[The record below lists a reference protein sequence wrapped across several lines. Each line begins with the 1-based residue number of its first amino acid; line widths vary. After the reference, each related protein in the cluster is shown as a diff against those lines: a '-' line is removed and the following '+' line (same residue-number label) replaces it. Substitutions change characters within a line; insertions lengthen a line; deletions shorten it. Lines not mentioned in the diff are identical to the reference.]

1 MWLLLRLVAHKEP
14 STGVLQGFLSGSISR
29 LAGADPDLIAD
40 LVKVIFERVR
50 VGPGAKEVRRSC
62 AALFAE
68 MHIWRNHEPSSK
80 IAVDIADHSA
90 EYPEEALYMVSRIE
104 HALETGPSYP
114 VNPERDKIWFRALD
128 LGYRVLV
135 SAKDGLRQI
144 EQRRWPADERDT
156 AKALVHLVDSIGMTL
171 YRASG
176 AAESKRHLEGKS
188 RPPKPERSTRFLKEA
203 LPLLRELADAG
214 LASVTHSLLQTLE
227 FFIPVDP
234 AEVFVCIGQ
243 VVLAGKNAGYQYES

>member
-1 MWLLLRLVAHKEP
+1 
-14 STGVLQGFLSGSISR
+14 
-29 LAGADPDLIAD
+29 
-40 LVKVIFERVR
+40 
-50 VGPGAKEVRRSC
+50 
-62 AALFAE
+62 
-68 MHIWRNHEPSSK
+68 
-80 IAVDIADHSA
+80 
-90 EYPEEALYMVSRIE
+90 
-104 HALETGPSYP
+104 
-114 VNPERDKIWFRALD
+114 
-128 LGYRVLV
+128 
-135 SAKDGLRQI
+135 
-144 EQRRWPADERDT
+144 
-156 AKALVHLVDSIGMTL
+156 MTL

-243 VVLAGKNAGYQYES
+243 VVLAGKNAGYQYESLAADLIVKLIGRYLAEYSELLRDNSACRRALVEILDVFVTAGWPSAQRLAYRLEEIFQMIRTRNANEALPSSKARTSYEERIKPHCRYSETLCCLEPERGCGRILGAHIMYTL